1 MAKLAESAIYGP
13 HKSYL
18 VCLRCMTRVSIE
30 RAGSSVR
37 LVYDLDDWQQRE
49 CCCRHVNDPISC
61 CYFADLRQAITE
73 LSCLH

>member
-30 RAGSSVR
+30 SAGSSVR
-37 LVYDLDDWQQRE
+37 LVYDFDDWQQRE
-49 CCCRHVNDPISC
+49 CCRHVNDLISC
-61 CYFADLRQAITE
+61 CYFADLRQALTE
-73 LSCLH
+73 LPRPH